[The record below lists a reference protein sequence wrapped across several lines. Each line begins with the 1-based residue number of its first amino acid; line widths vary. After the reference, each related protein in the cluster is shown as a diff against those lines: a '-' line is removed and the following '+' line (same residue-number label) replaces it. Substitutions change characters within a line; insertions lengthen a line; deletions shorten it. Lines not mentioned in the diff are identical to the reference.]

1 MAGGTTLWARVACDP
16 ELPGE
21 LRLLISLRDSAS
33 RSQQRQRDRQ
43 VARHRDRVIFP
54 ADLDWDMRTLLAR
67 AQRAIDEI
75 LGSDIL
81 AAGLFDAD
89 EPALRRHEWD
99 IACALRSFTRVRSL
113 PAADASLGEMTA
125 AVMDAQQRAFDA
137 AVAAAT
143 RRISSLEGYAGQV
156 AAADAALRDWQSSLR
171 QAGLNDTYFDLVA
184 RTAADELAQAEL
196 AQLTHRAAMMANA
209 LAHTLSQV
217 EAAAE
222 VLALPPRAG

>member
-1 MAGGTTLWARVACDP
+1 MASGATLWARAACDP

-21 LRLLISLRDSAS
+21 LRLLISLGDSAS
-33 RSQQRQRDRQ
+33 RGQRRQRDRQ

-67 AQRAIDEI
+67 AQRAIDEV

-81 AAGLFDAD
+81 GAGLFDAD

-99 IACALRSFTRVRSL
+99 IACALLSFTRVRAL
-113 PAADASLGEMTA
+113 PAVDASLGQMTA
-125 AVMDAQQRAFDA
+125 AVVDAQQRAFDA
-137 AVAAAT
+137 AVASAT
-143 RRISSLEGYAGQV
+143 RRISSLEGYAGRV
-156 AAADAALRDWQSSLR
+156 AAADAALRDWQSSLQ
-171 QAGLNDTYFDLVA
+171 QAGLNDAYFDLVA
-184 RTAADELAQAEL
+184 RTAADELAHAEL
-196 AQLTHRAAMMANA
+196 GQLSDRAAMMADA